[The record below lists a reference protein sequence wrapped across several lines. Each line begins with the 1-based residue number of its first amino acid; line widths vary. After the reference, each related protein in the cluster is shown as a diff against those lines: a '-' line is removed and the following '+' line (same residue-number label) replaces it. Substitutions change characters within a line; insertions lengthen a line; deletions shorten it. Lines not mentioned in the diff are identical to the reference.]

1 MLTGST
7 GATLQSGCTTAIAK
21 PTLDTSSASSFGLTT
36 SSTYYT
42 VDTGAGLVF
51 KVRRGDYS
59 ASTQAPGDLASLV
72 YKGVEYQD
80 TSAGTQLNAGAGYL
94 YTDTNEDAVVV
105 DAALL
110 DADHIR
116 ITVTAGDMTHYY
128 LARRGDPRVYMG
140 TIFASEP
147 NQVNE
152 GFVRYLVRALKSQ
165 VPTGPAASDL
175 TDITGTIESADIFGT
190 ANGETRSKHYSN
202 QRLRDWYYIGAQGSG
217 VGMWVVRGN
226 SEGMSGGPF
235 YRSLLNQGTSTQQQL
250 TYIINYGMA
259 QTEAFRTSVL
269 NTYALAFTDGSA
281 PDIIDTSWYADMG
294 LKGWVGAS
302 GRGTV
307 SGTGVS
313 GRDSN
318 YRYTVAFANSAAQY
332 WTTIDASSGN
342 FSCAGMLPGTY
353 AMQVYK
359 NELAVAS
366 QDVTVSAG
374 STLNLGAL
382 AISNDPSATTA
393 LWRIGDW
400 DGTPLELLNGDKV
413 NRMHPSDVRM
423 ASWTPGTFVVGTSTA
438 ATGFPAYSWK
448 SVNGAQV
455 VQFNLSASQLVASKV
470 RIGITTA
477 YAGGRPQIVVN
488 NWSSANPTA
497 SSQPDTRNMTVG
509 TYRGNNTLYTY
520 SVPASALVAGT
531 NTLTINVISG
541 SSGTTYLSPGVA
553 YDAVDFVQ

>member
-1 MLTGST
+1 M
-7 GATLQSGCTTAIAK
+7 
-21 PTLDTSSASSFGLTT
+21 
-36 SSTYYT
+36 
-42 VDTGAGLVF
+42 
-51 KVRRGDYS
+51 
-59 ASTQAPGDLASLV
+59 
-72 YKGVEYQD
+72 
-80 TSAGTQLNAGAGYL
+80 
-94 YTDTNEDAVVV
+94 
-105 DAALL
+105 
-110 DADHIR
+110 
-116 ITVTAGDMTHYY
+116 
-128 LARRGDPRVYMG
+128 
-140 TIFASEP
+140 
-147 NQVNE
+147 
-152 GFVRYLVRALKSQ
+152 
-165 VPTGPAASDL
+165 
-175 TDITGTIESADIFGT
+175 
-190 ANGETRSKHYSN
+190 
-202 QRLRDWYYIGAQGSG
+202 
-217 VGMWVVRGN
+217 
-226 SEGMSGGPF
+226 
-235 YRSLLNQGTSTQQQL
+235 
-250 TYIINYGMA
+250 
-259 QTEAFRTSVL
+259 
-269 NTYALAFTDGSA
+269 
-281 PDIIDTSWYADMG
+281 
-294 LKGWVGAS
+294 
-302 GRGTV
+302 
-307 SGTGVS
+307 

>member
-1 MLTGST
+1 MVSQAWARGAVLWVASTLLLAGCGGDSNGDSLTGSATGTATNTSSASSDGSTTVTGAGSTSSSGTGTTPTPTPTTTSTSTDNSAGDAAASVLTGST

-302 GRGTV
+302 G
-307 SGTGVS
+307 
-313 GRDSN
+313 
-318 YRYTVAFANSAAQY
+318 AAPSAA
-332 WTTIDASSGN
+332 
-342 FSCAGMLPGTY
+342 PG
-353 AMQVYK
+353 
-359 NELAVAS
+359 
-366 QDVTVSAG
+366 
-374 STLNLGAL
+374 
-382 AISNDPSATTA
+382 
-393 LWRIGDW
+393 
-400 DGTPLELLNGDKV
+400 
-413 NRMHPSDVRM
+413 
-423 ASWTPGTFVVGTSTA
+423 
-438 ATGFPAYSWK
+438 
-448 SVNGAQV
+448 
-455 VQFNLSASQLVASKV
+455 
-470 RIGITTA
+470 
-477 YAGGRPQIVVN
+477 
-488 NWSSANPTA
+488 
-497 SSQPDTRNMTVG
+497 
-509 TYRGNNTLYTY
+509 
-520 SVPASALVAGT
+520 
-531 NTLTINVISG
+531 
-541 SSGTTYLSPGVA
+541 
-553 YDAVDFVQ
+553 